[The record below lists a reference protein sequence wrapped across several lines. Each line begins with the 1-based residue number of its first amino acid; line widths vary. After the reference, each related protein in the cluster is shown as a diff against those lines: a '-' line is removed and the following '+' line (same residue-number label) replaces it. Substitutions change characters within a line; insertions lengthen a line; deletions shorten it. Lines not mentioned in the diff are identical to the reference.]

1 MNTPSIIQP
10 IAIDATDAGSK
21 RDLWGTYYVPDKC
34 RNCSKTYIR
43 YEKNI
48 YSAQYYRCAECT
60 GHKAFI
66 RNILHSCTI
75 Q

>member
-1 MNTPSIIQP
+1 MNESQIMQP
-10 IAIDATDAGSK
+10 IAISETDPGSK
-21 RDLWGTYYVPDKC
+21 RDLWGAYYIPDKC
-34 RNCSKTYIR
+34 RYCGNTYLR
-43 YEKNI
+43 YEKNL

-66 RNILHSCTI
+66 QNIKNSCII